1 MAASP
6 QFVGT
11 ARNATATLVNASGT
25 TAQTLLTMGA
35 AGGLIESLFLS
46 SNDTISRN
54 LTILLGDGSVDV
66 LIDTVT
72 IPAATAARPVVQVS
86 LMDPY
91 RWAWLDPNNVK
102 WALAASRVV
111 KIRMEAAVS
120 ASAQTSVIA
129 NYGEF

>member
-11 ARNATATLVNASGT
+11 ARNATVKLVNASGT
-25 TAQTLLTMGA
+25 TAQTLLTMSA

-46 SNDTISRN
+46 SNDTTSRN
-54 LTILLGDGSVDV
+54 LTILLGDGTTDV

-72 IPAATAARPVVQVS
+72 IPAATAARPVVQVA

-102 WALAASRVV
+102 WVLASARVV
-111 KIRMEAAVS
+111 KARMESAVS
-120 ASAQTSVIA
+120 ASAETSVIA